1 MKAVCRDLPKHAQT
15 RVQLACEGGESGKI
29 ACRPDLAATVRGAR
43 SEAAAQLGTKKSK
56 SYLSNFVIFHQT
68 FFDDKIS
75 ACYGFFH

>member
-1 MKAVCRDLPKHAQT
+1 MKAVYRDLSQHAQT

-29 ACRPDLAATVRGAR
+29 ACRPDLAAAVRGVR
-43 SEAAAQLGTKKSK
+43 VEAAAQLGTTKSK

-75 ACYGFFH
+75 ACYGSFH

>member
-43 SEAAAQLGTKKSK
+43 SEAAAQLGTTKSK
-56 SYLSNFVIFHQT
+56 SYLSNFV
-68 FFDDKIS
+68 
-75 ACYGFFH
+75 